1 VIDIGTGGGQAVLR
15 RARREP
21 RSLVIGVDA
30 EASAM
35 ADVSRRAAASV
46 KKGGVPNALFLAESA
61 ERLPGELAGRAD
73 LVTVVLPWGS
83 LLRGILA
90 ADRAIVAGL
99 RDLLKPTGELVVVL
113 SEIDPK
119 QVDALADR
127 MECLDPL
134 GVREATESDVTGLS
148 SGWATRLRIPG
159 SRPARVI
166 KLRRCQVA
174 SRPRAPWCRRP
185 AGAPASSAR
194 GHGC

>member
-1 VIDIGTGGGQAVLR
+1 VLR

-30 EASAM
+30 EATAM
-35 ADVSRRAAASV
+35 ADASGRAAASF
-46 KKGGVPNALFLAESA
+46 KKGGLPNALFLAESA
-61 ERLPGELAGRAD
+61 ERLPGELAGRAH

-90 ADRAIVAGL
+90 ADRAIVVGL
-99 RDLLKPTGELVVVL
+99 RELLNPTGQLVLLL
-113 SEIDPK
+113 SELDRE
-119 QVDALADR
+119 QVDALVNR
-127 MECLDPL
+127 LEGFEPL
-134 GVREATESDVTGLS
+134 EVREARESDVTELS
-148 SGWATRLRIPG
+148 SGWARRLRIPG

-166 KLRRCQVA
+166 RLRPCQVA